1 MNLDKVKPRQ
11 IVNINN
17 YGKSKELLRST
28 ESEEQFYKRNQKT
41 IIKIDQNPIMNE
53 ISIEGT
59 NTIWEMQNQHFI
71 LPKIIMN
78 PLKSYDYTSYRK

>member
-1 MNLDKVKPRQ
+1 
-11 IVNINN
+11 
-17 YGKSKELLRST
+17 
-28 ESEEQFYKRNQKT
+28 
-41 IIKIDQNPIMNE
+41 MNE

-78 PLKSYDYTSYRK
+78 PLKSYDYTSYRKWNNLHFNQKIFQHCKHKSPIHEQLRVVFKSWEFSIKSIKPGKISN